1 MESFSKLLKSFV
13 YSFNGFREVV
23 KERNFKI
30 HLFFAILVLLLGY
43 TLKISNV
50 EFLIILLTIT
60 FVLVAEVINT
70 VLERI
75 CDIIRDTLNLDFEAT
90 KIPRDIS
97 AFAVLITAISA
108 VIIGLIIFLPKLLEL
123 IF

>member
-1 MESFSKLLKSFV
+1 MESFSKLLKSFI

-30 HLFFAILVLLLGY
+30 HLFVATLVLLLGY
-43 TLKISNV
+43 VLKISSL
-50 EFLIILLTIT
+50 EFLILLLTIT

-75 CDIIRDTLNLDFEAT
+75 CDIIRDSLNLDFEAT

-108 VIIGLIIFLPKLLEL
+108 VIIGVIIFLPKLLEL
-123 IF
+123 LF